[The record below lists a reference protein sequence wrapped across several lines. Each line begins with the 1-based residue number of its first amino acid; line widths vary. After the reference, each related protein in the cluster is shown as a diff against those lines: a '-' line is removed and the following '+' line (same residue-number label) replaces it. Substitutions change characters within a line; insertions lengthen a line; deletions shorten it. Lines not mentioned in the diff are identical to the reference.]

1 MTQSSAPSPAAGA
14 LAGKRLMVATPMYE
28 GMCHALYT
36 RGLVELA
43 LKCRE
48 AGVALSLN
56 LITNQASIAHAR
68 AYIAGAFLQSDCDHL
83 MMIDADMG
91 FAAVDVMTLLSL
103 QATGKH
109 EVIGAAGAH
118 KRIDWERIGNAAR
131 ADRALPL
138 ARVAS
143 PVAVNL
149 APGEG
154 ELRLD
159 APQAVDE
166 LGSAFMMVSRAALEQ
181 LGAAHPELA
190 FTPSPEARRAFGL
203 GERVVALFDTAI
215 DQTGAYLSE
224 DYAFCR
230 RVRAAGLQVWLVPWI
245 ELAHVGNMA
254 FTGSIPEIA
263 RLAATL
269 SNAET

>member
-1 MTQSSAPSPAAGA
+1 MTQPSALSPAAGA

-36 RGLVELA
+36 RGLVELG

-48 AGVALSLN
+48 AGVSLRLN

-91 FAAVDVMTLLSL
+91 FAAADVMTLLSL
-103 QATGKH
+103 QTTGKH

-138 ARVAS
+138 ARDRCQRIVIGHRYLPPGLPPCGYSPGQFSAGRHGCLPRRPAR
-143 PVAVNL
+143 PVARISRRRRPCPP
-149 APGEG
+149 ARPG
-154 ELRLD
+154 RL
-159 APQAVDE
+159 Q
-166 LGSAFMMVSRAALEQ
+166 
-181 LGAAHPELA
+181 
-190 FTPSPEARRAFGL
+190 
-203 GERVVALFDTAI
+203 
-215 DQTGAYLSE
+215 
-224 DYAFCR
+224 
-230 RVRAAGLQVWLVPWI
+230 PW
-245 ELAHVGNMA
+245 
-254 FTGSIPEIA
+254 
-263 RLAATL
+263 
-269 SNAET
+269 

>member
-1 MTQSSAPSPAAGA
+1 MTGQGAPSPAAGA

-43 LKCRE
+43 LRCRE
-48 AGVALSLN
+48 AGVSLRLN
-56 LITNQASIAHAR
+56 LITNQASISHAR

-91 FAAVDVMTLLSL
+91 FAAADVMTLLSL
-103 QATGKH
+103 QASGAH
-109 EVIGAAGAH
+109 EVIGAAGPH
-118 KRIDWERIGNAAR
+118 KRIDWERVGTAAR
-131 ADRALPL
+131 ADPALPL
-138 ARVAS
+138 GRVAS

-149 APGEG
+149 AQGEG

-159 APQAVDE
+159 APQAVGE
-166 LGSAFMMVSRAALEQ
+166 MGSAFMMVSRTAIERLCDAY
-181 LGAAHPELA
+181 PELA
-190 FTPSPEARRAFGL
+190 FSPTPDARRAFGL
-203 GERVVALFDTAI
+203 GERVSALFDTFV
-215 DQTGAYLSE
+215 DNEGAYLSE

-230 RVRAAGLQVWLVPWI
+230 RVRAAGMTVWLVPWI
-245 ELAHVGNMA
+245 ELAHVGNMT

-263 RLAATL
+263 RFAATL

>member
-1 MTQSSAPSPAAGA
+1 MTQQGASSPAAGA

-43 LKCRE
+43 LKCRDE
-48 AGVALSLN
+48 GVALRLN

-91 FAAVDVMTLLSL
+91 FAAADVMTLLAL
-103 QATGKH
+103 QSIGAH
-109 EVIGAAGAH
+109 EVIGAAGCH
-118 KRIDWERIGNAAR
+118 KRIDWERVGTAAR
-131 ADRALPL
+131 ADSKLPL

-143 PVAVNL
+143 PMAVNL
-149 APGEG
+149 ARGEG

-159 APQAVDE
+159 APQAVSE
-166 LGSAFMMVSRAALEQ
+166 LGSAFMLVSRGALER

-190 FTPSPEARRAFGL
+190 FTPAPDARRAFNL
-203 GERVVALFDTAI
+203 GAQVTALFDTAI
-215 DQTGAYLSE
+215 DEAGAYLSE

-230 RVRAAGLQVWLVPWI
+230 RARAAGLQVWLVPWI
-245 ELAHVGNMA
+245 ELGHVGNMT

-263 RLAATL
+263 RFAATL

>member
-1 MTQSSAPSPAAGA
+1 MTQPGAPSPAAGA

-43 LKCRE
+43 LRCRE
-48 AGVALSLN
+48 AGVDLRLN

-68 AYIAGAFLQSDCDHL
+68 AFFAGAFLQSDCDHL

-91 FAAVDVMTLLSL
+91 FAATDVMTLLSL
-103 QATGKH
+103 QAVSGH
-109 EVIGAAGAH
+109 HVIGAAGSH
-118 KRIDWERIGNAAR
+118 KRIDWDRVGIAAR
-131 ADRALPL
+131 ADAALPL

-159 APQAVDE
+159 EPLAVDD

-190 FTPSPEARRAFGL
+190 FTPTPDARRAFGL
-203 GERVVALFDTAI
+203 GEKVVALFDTLI
-215 DQTGAYLSE
+215 DETGAYLSE

-230 RVRAAGLQVWLVPWI
+230 RVRAAGMEVWLVPWI

-263 RLAATL
+263 RFAACL
-269 SNAET
+269 SNAEN

>member
-1 MTQSSAPSPAAGA
+1 VTQPGAPSPAAGA

-68 AYIAGAFLQSDCDHL
+68 AYFAGAFLQSDCDHL

-91 FAAVDVMTLLSL
+91 FAATDVMTLLSL
-103 QATGKH
+103 QAVSGH
-109 EVIGAAGAH
+109 HVIGAAGSH
-118 KRIDWERIGNAAR
+118 KRIDWERVGIAAR
-131 ADRALPL
+131 ADAALPL

-159 APQAVDE
+159 EPQAVDD

-190 FTPSPEARRAFGL
+190 FTPTPDARRAFGL
-203 GERVVALFDTAI
+203 GEKVVALFDTLI
-215 DQTGAYLSE
+215 DETGAYLSE

-230 RVRAAGLQVWLVPWI
+230 RVRAAGMEVWLVPWI

-263 RLAATL
+263 RFAACL
-269 SNAET
+269 SNAEN

>member
-1 MTQSSAPSPAAGA
+1 MTGPGAPSPAAGA

-48 AGVALSLN
+48 AGVSLRLN
-56 LITNQASIAHAR
+56 FITNQASIAHAR

-83 MMIDADMG
+83 MMIDADTG
-91 FAAVDVMTLLSL
+91 FAAADVMTLLAL
-103 QATGKH
+103 QASGAH
-109 EVIGAAGAH
+109 EVIGAACPH
-118 KRIDWERIGNAAR
+118 KRIDWERVGTAAR
-131 ADRALPL
+131 ADAALPL

-143 PVAVNL
+143 PVSLNL
-149 APGEG
+149 AQGEG

-159 APQAVDE
+159 APQAVNE
-166 LGSAFMMVSRAALEQ
+166 LGGAFMMVSRGALER
-181 LGAAHPELA
+181 LTAAHPELA
-190 FTPSPEARRAFGL
+190 FTPPPEAQRAFGL
-203 GERVVALFDTAI
+203 GERVVALFDTMI
-215 DQTGAYLSE
+215 DPAGAYLSE

-230 RVRAAGLQVWLVPWI
+230 RVRAAGMQVWLVPSI
-245 ELAHVGNMA
+245 ELAHVGNMT
-254 FTGSIPEIA
+254 FTASIPEIA
-263 RLAATL
+263 RFAATL